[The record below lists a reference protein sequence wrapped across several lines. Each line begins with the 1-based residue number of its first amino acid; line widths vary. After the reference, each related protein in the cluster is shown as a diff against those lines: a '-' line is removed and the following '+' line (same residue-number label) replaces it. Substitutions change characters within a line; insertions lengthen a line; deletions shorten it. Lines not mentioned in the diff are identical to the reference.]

1 VVSPYVLYVLLDRSR
16 REQKAD
22 DQKDFKVT
30 NKPEHIYESIEA
42 STKRLGTAPDLYYLH
57 RIDPDT
63 PLEES
68 IKALQ
73 SIKESGKT
81 KYIGLSEPSAD
92 TLRKACKST
101 SFPLLFPFIP
111 HAIVLTTS
119 RTYRR
124 GPDRTISL
132 VHGPRGRRSNR
143 SRKGKQRNNRR
154 LLTSRKRSPH
164 RGYYR

>member
-1 VVSPYVLYVLLDRSR
+1 MWFHRMFPLPYPFGENSELIG
-16 REQKAD
+16 
-22 DQKDFKVT
+22 QKDFKVT

-57 RIDPDT
+57 RIDPNT

-92 TLRKACKST
+92 TLRKACKSEY
-101 SFPLLFPFIP
+101 SFIN
-111 HAIVLTTS
+111 I
-119 RTYRR
+119 
-124 GPDRTISL
+124 TIAF
-132 VHGPRGRRSNR
+132 
-143 SRKGKQRNNRR
+143 KG
-154 LLTSRKRSPH
+154 
-164 RGYYR
+164 G

>member
-1 VVSPYVLYVLLDRSR
+1 MWFHRMSLSIYHFQ
-16 REQKAD
+16 EHQAD

-73 SIKESGKT
+73 SLKESGKT

-92 TLRKACKST
+92 TLRKACKSR
-101 SFPLLFPFIP
+101 SFSLLLHP
-111 HAIVLTTS
+111 HITCASELRIS
-119 RTYRR
+119 RPHRC
-124 GPDRTISL
+124 GPDRIVSM
-132 VHGPRGRRSNR
+132 VHRPRRGWSHR
-143 SRKGKQRNNRR
+143 SRKGEQRYYRG
-154 LLTSRKRSPH
+154 LLASRKRSPH
-164 RGYYR
+164 GCYHR